1 MEKNDVEREEMGEES
16 KEILGRK
23 RPRKT
28 AGSKTYDDNPS
39 CSCLNMAA
47 TIEAI
52 NQKLDLALSGFQEID
67 DLKISRKK
75 TSI

>member
-52 NQKLDLALSGFQEID
+52 IRNWIWLYLG
-67 DLKISRKK
+67 SRKLM
-75 TSI
+75 T